1 MSPRRTNPIAVTYL
15 VILHAL
21 ALSALLLPVRP
32 ALVLTAIA
40 IYVLEGLGSTVGLH
54 RLLSHRSFACPRWVE
69 YLLVSVAMMTGQGS
83 PILWVATHRRHHRY
97 SDREGDVHSPI
108 QGFGYSHV
116 GWMVDDFS
124 TSPDDARY
132 SKDLADDPYYRW
144 LLRYRFVPQVL
155 TVLVLGATFGVRGL
169 PLAFFLPSVLWM
181 HSTYCVNSVCH
192 HPAMGTAPFDAKDR
206 SRNVGWVAL
215 LTFGE
220 GWHNNH
226 HAFPR
231 SARHG
236 LGRGQID
243 VAYAVIQLLAWLGL
257 AWNVQEP
264 PARAAR
270 AARATS
276 PNHVL
281 PKEIP

>member
-1 MSPRRTNPIAVTYL
+1 MSARRVNPVAVTYL

-21 ALSALLLPVRP
+21 ALAAFLLPVRP

-97 SDREGDVHSPI
+97 SDREGDVHSPH
-108 QGFGYSHV
+108 QGFVYSHV

-144 LLRYRFVPQVL
+144 LLRYRFVPQVA
-155 TVLVLGATFGVRGL
+155 TVLVLGVTFGVRGL

-192 HPAMGTAPFDAKDR
+192 HPAMGTAPFETEDR

-231 SARHG
+231 SAQHG

-243 VAYAVIQLLAWLGL
+243 VSHAVIRLLAWLGL
-257 AWNVQEP
+257 AWNVQQP
-264 PARAAR
+264 PARAG
-270 AARATS
+270 RATE
-276 PNHVL
+276 PNNVL
-281 PKEIP
+281 PKEIS